1 MDPMVAARVYL
12 AETRHDSAD
21 KRLFDITVEGVLA
34 FDDVDVFARSGGADR
49 GMVLWRQVTSD
60 GTVTIEVGQ
69 GAAGE
74 PSIAGIELV
83 STSAQAPPD
92 IDVSPTSIDFAY
104 TYEIRSVVVTNTAP
118 VGSAALVLQAPF
130 LSGFGA
136 AGFVVQGSA
145 ATLAPGE
152 SVTYL
157 VGLGD
162 TAGIPVQAQLV
173 VQSDD
178 PDEPVVNVHLS
189 S

>member
-1 MDPMVAARVYL
+1 
-12 AETRHDSAD
+12 
-21 KRLFDITVEGVLA
+21 
-34 FDDVDVFARSGGADR
+34 
-49 GMVLWRQVTSD
+49 
-60 GTVTIEVGQ
+60 
-69 GAAGE
+69 
-74 PSIAGIELV
+74 
-83 STSAQAPPD
+83 
-92 IDVSPTSIDFAY
+92 
-104 TYEIRSVVVTNTAP
+104 VVVTNVAP

-130 LSGFGA
+130 LTGLGA